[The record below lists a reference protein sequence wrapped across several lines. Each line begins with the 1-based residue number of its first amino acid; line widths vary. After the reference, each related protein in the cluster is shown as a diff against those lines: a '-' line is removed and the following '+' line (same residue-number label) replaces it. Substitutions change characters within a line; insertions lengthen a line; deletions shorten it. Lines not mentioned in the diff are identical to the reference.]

1 MFYFLINISMLT
13 AKESSELLNTM
24 SSEQRLAT
32 LKHKV
37 SAKTRKALEKK
48 IRETI
53 AGYGRDIEL
62 VLISNICKDP
72 DENIEAL
79 LAGL

>member
-1 MFYFLINISMLT
+1 MLS
-13 AKESSELLNTM
+13 AKESSDML
-24 SSEQRLAT
+24 SSMTPQERQQV

-53 AGYGRDIEL
+53 AGYGKDIEI
-62 VLISNICKDP
+62 VLASNICTDP